1 MTSDTLTSVR
11 KEDDKCSAKKRQT
24 NICSLRRRCWGRS
37 SGFCGA
43 SAKRETCERK
53 ERSFFFFPPPA
64 CLVLRAHASKPI
76 WINALKY
83 ANGAGNNIHCY
94 SKLSVS
100 ADVPLI
106 LKESLYHNLSR
117 SFVGKAKVGSSSKE
131 ETAVFI
137 FLAATLLAH

>member
-83 ANGAGNNIHCY
+83 ANSAGNNIYFY

-117 SFVGKAKVGSSSKE
+117 SFLGKANVGSFSKE